1 MIDVEHIPSYAGF
14 ALIGALALPAVRNW
28 LERDMVLHMLVQ
40 LPLIVV
46 GGMLCADATLR
57 RVFKCADW
65 NRLGLTGFIWAT
77 MVVVIWMLPKSID
90 DAVAKPIIE
99 AMKFLS
105 LGIAGFLLRDA
116 LTRAPLP
123 LEGFFLGNSVWM
135 MATVGLLYQSSERR
149 LCNAYGLDSQVA
161 TGRGLVIFALTIA
174 VVWVWRISSNAS
186 VSLLQTLDRY
196 P

>member
-1 MIDVEHIPSYAGF
+1 MTNVEKTRRYTGL
-14 ALIGALALPAVRNW
+14 ALIGALALPALRNW

-40 LPLIVV
+40 LPLIVA

-90 DAVAKPIIE
+90 DAIAQPIIE
-99 AMKFLS
+99 VMKFLS

-116 LTRAPLP
+116 LARAPLP

-135 MATVGLLYQSSERR
+135 TATVGLLYQNSEQR

-161 TGRGLVIFALTIA
+161 TGRGLVIFSLMIAL
-174 VVWVWRISSNAS
+174 VWGWRISSKAS
-186 VSLLQTLDRY
+186 VPHLQTLDRY

>member
-1 MIDVEHIPSYAGF
+1 MGL
-14 ALIGALALPAVRNW
+14 ALIGALALPALRTW

-77 MVVVIWMLPKSID
+77 MVVVIWATMVVVIWMLPKSID
-90 DAVAKPIIE
+90 DAIAQPIVE
-99 AMKFLS
+99 VMKFLS

-116 LTRAPLP
+116 LARAPLP

-161 TGRGLVIFALTIA
+161 TGRGLVIFSLMIA
-174 VVWVWRISSNAS
+174 VVWVWRISSKAS
-186 VSLLQTLDRY
+186 VPHLRTLDRY